1 MARVDSSLK
10 IKGHTV
16 AQFPN
21 APLAVA
27 ILAAIA
33 SRFFDEGSVAH
44 GLSRAIFYVALTIW
58 AYMELADGVNLF
70 RRVLGALGIAFVL
83 MSITRDLS

>member
-1 MARVDSSLK
+1 MNSSLK
-10 IKGHTV
+10 VRGYTV

-21 APLAVA
+21 APLAIA
-27 ILAAIA
+27 ILAAVA

-44 GLSRAIFYVALTIW
+44 GLSRAVFYAALTIW

-83 MSITRDLS
+83 ISITRDLS

>member
-1 MARVDSSLK
+1 MEKSLK
-10 IKGHTV
+10 IRGYTV
-16 AQFPN
+16 AQLPN
-21 APLAVA
+21 APIIVA

-33 SRFFDEGSVAH
+33 SRFFDEGSVAC

-58 AYMELADGVNLF
+58 SYMELADGVNGF

-83 MSITRDLS
+83 ISITRDLS

>member
-1 MARVDSSLK
+1 MNSSLK
-10 IKGHTV
+10 IGDYTV

-21 APLAVA
+21 TPLAIA
-27 ILAAIA
+27 IVAAIA

-58 AYMELADGVNLF
+58 AYMELADGVNAF
-70 RRVLGALGIAFVL
+70 RRALGALGIAFVL